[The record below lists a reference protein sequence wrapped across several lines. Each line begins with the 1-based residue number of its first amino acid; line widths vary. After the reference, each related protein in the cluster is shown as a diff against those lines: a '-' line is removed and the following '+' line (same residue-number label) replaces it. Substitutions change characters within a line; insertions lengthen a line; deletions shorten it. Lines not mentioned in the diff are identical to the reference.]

1 MTITLDHV
9 TVAYNGIP
17 ALSDVSATISTD
29 QPLVLTGPTGAGKTT
44 LLRLLYADLMPTSG
58 QVIVD
63 GTPTSSM
70 KPKQRRAYRQRLGIV
85 QQDCRLVSDYTVFDN
100 VLMPFALRGIA
111 KADANRQCLE
121 LLADL
126 NISYV
131 KHKLPRQL
139 SGGEQHLVALARA
152 LAMQPELIIADEPTG
167 TLDDVTSNDVAI
179 ALKQAINR
187 GVGLVASTHSTAFA
201 EALTG
206 ARLLKLAEGTIVL
219 NHQTS
224 TDDGRQTKDVS

>member
-1 MTITLDHV
+1 M
-9 TVAYNGIP
+9 
-17 ALSDVSATISTD
+17 
-29 QPLVLTGPTGAGKTT
+29 
-44 LLRLLYADLMPTSG
+44 LRLLYADLIPTSG
-58 QVIVD
+58 HVLID
-63 GTPTSSM
+63 GVSTTTM
-70 KPKQRRAYRQRLGIV
+70 KIKDKRAVRKRLGIV

-100 VLMPFALRGIA
+100 VLMPYALRGVS

-179 ALKQAINR
+179 ALKHAINK
-187 GVGLVASTHSTAFA
+187 GIGLVVSTHSNAFA
-201 EALTG
+201 EAFSG
-206 ARLLKLAEGTIVL
+206 ADRATLAEGTL
-219 NHQTS
+219 TLRNEQRTEL
-224 TDDGRQTKDVS
+224 